1 MKTAFVTGATGFV
14 GSHLVDHLLEKGYT
28 VKCLTRKTSNLR
40 WLEGKNVELCEGSLS
55 DKESLKKAIQGC
67 NYIFHVAGV
76 LFGKT
81 EQEFIQGNLSGT
93 KNLVEACL
101 ESGQNFNRF
110 LYVTSLLAAG
120 ASETETALTEED
132 ECRPFSWYGKSKF
145 ESEKYIKTQMS
156 KLPITIIRPGGVY
169 GPRDYAMFEAFKA
182 SKSGFNMILGEKG
195 KLGSVI
201 HVTDL
206 VIGITQAAESEKAKS
221 EIYYLANTK
230 HMRQEEFGELIIKA
244 MGKKPKNIVLP
255 YFIASIFANLS
266 EFFAQFSKKPA
277 VLNRQKLMEL
287 SKRYLICSNQKASAD
302 FEFNDNIL
310 LEDGVASTLKW
321 YKENN
326 WL

>member
-40 WLEGKNVELCEGSLS
+40 WLDGKNIELCEGSLS
-55 DKESLKKAIQGC
+55 DKDSLKKAIVGC

-81 EQEFIQGNLSGT
+81 EEEFIQGNLSGT
-93 KNLVEACL
+93 KNMVEACL
-101 ESGQNFNRF
+101 ESGQTFDRF

-120 ASETETALTEED
+120 ASETEKALTEED
-132 ECRPFSWYGKSKF
+132 KCKPFSWYGKSKF
-145 ESEKYIKTQMS
+145 QSESYIKTQMD
-156 KLPITIIRPGGVY
+156 KLPVTIIRPGGVY

-182 SKSGFNMILGEKG
+182 SKSGFNLILGEKN
-195 KLGSVI
+195 KLASVI

-206 VIGITQAAESEKAKS
+206 VTGIIQAAESEKAKS
-221 EIYYLANTK
+221 EIYYLANTT

-244 MGKKPKNIVLP
+244 MGKSPKNIVLP
-255 YFIASIFANLS
+255 YFIASIFAQLS
-266 EFFAQFSKKPA
+266 EFFAQFSAKPA
-277 VLNRQKLMEL
+277 ILNKQKLMEL
-287 SKRYLICSNQKASAD
+287 RKKYIICSNEKAKSD
-302 FEFNDNIL
+302 LGFSDKIR

-321 YKENN
+321 YKEHN